1 METSYW
7 AGPMRPMKKPTVLDG
22 ASGVGLT
29 FASVRTAHR
38 AQSSERCAAV
48 DSWQDLEGL
57 EAQKPDLCFSSSWL
71 QLRPS
76 FAGFKVID
84 SHFPMLCKDQIRL

>member
-7 AGPMRPMKKPTVLDG
+7 AGPMRPMKKPTVSDG

-48 DSWQDLEGL
+48 DSW
-57 EAQKPDLCFSSSWL
+57 
-71 QLRPS
+71 
-76 FAGFKVID
+76 
-84 SHFPMLCKDQIRL
+84 